1 MYYNDNK
8 LQMEKILDEL
18 SNLKERHQQLLSQ
31 ISEPHNQEII
41 MDLQFLIEEK
51 MSAIKL
57 LVTPN
62 PKNKGVQTYPENA
75 LHYLNQFP
83 AVFMF
88 SYKQRHL
95 PELPWNFGVMWGVN
109 HRINIV
115 RESFIPPN
123 IKSSALL
130 LALLT
135 ATHQATKMGFRVLN
149 IISSD
154 SKIINNI
161 VQSIPKMRSKAYAQN
176 EEEFP
181 SKTLERLDKL
191 MMRNNIILY
200 IKNHTISPTISSVHE
215 QLNLSFQN
223 TLRGKN
229 ALQ

>member
-1 MYYNDNK
+1 M
-8 LQMEKILDEL
+8 
-18 SNLKERHQQLLSQ
+18 H
-31 ISEPHNQEII
+31 
-41 MDLQFLIEEK
+41 F
-51 MSAIKL
+51 
-57 LVTPN
+57 
-62 PKNKGVQTYPENA
+62 
-75 LHYLNQFP
+75 LNQFP
-83 AVFMF
+83 AIFMF

-176 EEEFP
+176 EEDFP
-181 SKTLERLDKL
+181 SKTLEQLDKL

>member
-1 MYYNDNK
+1 
-8 LQMEKILDEL
+8 MEKILDEL
-18 SNLKERHQQLLSQ
+18 SNLRLRHQQLLSQ
-31 ISEPHNQEII
+31 ISEPQNQETII
-41 MDLQFLIEEK
+41 ELQFLIEEK
-51 MSAIKL
+51 VSAIKL

-62 PKNKGVQTYPENA
+62 PKNKGVQTYPDNA

-83 AVFMF
+83 AVFIF
-88 SYKQRHL
+88 TLKQRHL
-95 PELPWNFGVMWGVN
+95 PELPWNFGVLWGVN

-135 ATHQATKMGFRVLN
+135 ATHQATKMGFKVLN

-154 SKIINNI
+154 SKLINNI
-161 VQSIPKMRSKAYAQN
+161 VQSIPKMRNKGYAQN
-176 EEEFP
+176 EEDFP
-181 SKTLERLDKL
+181 SKTLERLDKI

-215 QLNLSFQN
+215 QLTLSFQN
-223 TLRGKN
+223 TLKGKD
-229 ALQ
+229 APK

>member
-1 MYYNDNK
+1 MYYNDNE

-200 IKNHTISPTISSVHE
+200 IKNHTISPTISSFHE